1 MEKKKKKL
9 MGPNNAFGPIFIAA
23 APPVTYFIDY
33 NYIYTINV
41 SWIQKK
47 KKKNS
52 IMAQTM
58 PDVLF
63 GPVFIAAAPPVTYFI
78 DYNYILTINIS

>member
-1 MEKKKKKL
+1 

-41 SWIQKK
+41 SWIKK
-47 KKKNS
+47 KKKKTQLWPKQCQ
-52 IMAQTM
+52 MCYLG
-58 PDVLF
+58 LF
-63 GPVFIAAAPPVTYFI
+63 SLPLPLP
-78 DYNYILTINIS
+78 LHIS